1 MECEEMGDVPPTHPR
16 YASLMARK
24 LLTEAAAAGMLA
36 ESALIAHGRGEAFD
50 YLLGERTC
58 DAARN
63 SIREIAGRLQEA
75 AWPII
80 SVNGNAV
87 ALAADN
93 LIRCAAAVPCDI
105 EVNIYYRT
113 PERMDARIGKLNER
127 KEVLS
132 HEPWPKGWDNNP
144 NVEQWEQ
151 FPGDWQEKIR
161 NVRILGGEPDG
172 RIPGLEGP
180 RAECCAEGILR
191 SDVILVPLEDGD
203 RCEALIA
210 MGKTVCAIDLNP
222 LSRTAKKATI
232 TIVDELTRCLP
243 LLLEGLIDGTLM
255 PSENW
260 DNEQNLREVTSEM
273 LRILDD
279 AA

>member
-1 MECEEMGDVPPTHPR
+1 MGEVPTTHPR

-24 LLTEAAAAGMLA
+24 RLTDAAAAGMLA

-58 DAARN
+58 DAARKAVA
-63 SIREIAGRLQEA
+63 EVA
-75 AWPII
+75 AILLSAENPVI
-80 SVNGNAV
+80 SVNGNTV
-87 ALAADN
+87 ALAGPQ
-93 LIRCAAAVPCDI
+93 LLTCAAILNCPV

-113 PERMDARIGKLNER
+113 PERMEAL
-127 KEVLS
+127 LS
-132 HEPWPKGWDNNP
+132 ALELQREEAMTLHPE
-144 NVEQWEQ
+144 
-151 FPGDWQEKIR
+151 FHQEISI
-161 NVRILGGEPDG
+161 VQILGATPDG
-172 RIPGLEGP
+172 RIPNLDGP
-180 RAECCAEGILR
+180 RANCHSDGIL
-191 SDVILVPLEDGD
+191 SADVILVPLEDGD

-222 LSRTAKKATI
+222 LSRTARKATI

-243 LLLEGLIDGTLM
+243 LLLDDLIDGRSI
-255 PSENW
+255 PDEDW
-260 DNEQNLREVTSEM
+260 DNEQNLREVVSEM

>member
-1 MECEEMGDVPPTHPR
+1 MGEVPPTHPR

-24 LLTEAAAAGMLA
+24 RLTEAASAGMLA

-58 DAARN
+58 DAARKA
-63 SIREIAGRLQEA
+63 IAEVAARLLTAER
-75 AWPII
+75 PVI

-87 ALAADN
+87 ALAGPQ
-93 LIRCAAAVPCDI
+93 LLTCAAVLNCPI

-113 PERMDARIGKLNER
+113 PERMEALLSALELQREEAMILNPEFR
-127 KEVLS
+127 HQISLV
-132 HEPWPKGWDNNP
+132 P
-144 NVEQWEQ
+144 
-151 FPGDWQEKIR
+151 
-161 NVRILGGEPDG
+161 ILGGAPDG
-172 RIPGLEGP
+172 RIPNLDGP
-180 RAECCAEGILR
+180 RANCHSEGILS

-203 RCEALIA
+203 RCEALVA

-222 LSRTAKKATI
+222 LSRTASTATI

-243 LLLEGLIDGTLM
+243 LLLDNLINGTRR
-255 PSENW
+255 PNDDW
-260 DNEQNLREVTSEM
+260 DNEENLRDVTSEM

-279 AA
+279 SA